1 MLDEDQPSGLCNL
14 KAELTL
20 LGVGGGG
27 GCVGEAGGGV
37 TLQEWAA
44 STRAERL
51 TGEASLLLLP

>member
-20 LGVGGGG
+20 LGGGGRD
-27 GCVGEAGGGV
+27 VGEAEGGV

-51 TGEASLLLLP
+51 TGEASLRLLC